1 MSTAH
6 PPRTAAQFLLLLI
19 ILSLGYLLVRTDQA
33 DPALAAQIPPKS
45 HAFRPP
51 FGTRVMPVEKVQAPA
66 QGGVFVLSSGTEV
79 SIPENAFVDAFG
91 QVVTDSVN
99 LTVREYLNPLETWLD
114 GIPMA
119 MGEDHVLRSAG
130 MMEIRGTTQ
139 DGRQVELAPDKTLQL
154 DWYSVDDDKGYVT
167 WALDTATGIW
177 TETGTA
183 NTVDTRDLN
192 VELAKSEAALPPRL
206 EPVAPNRFAF
216 DIGDMTGKQPE
227 LARYKGIQFVPVERK
242 RCGHDA
248 TRIEV
253 EPITDG
259 LGGSF
264 AVKFIVDTVLSAR
277 FKASSFDTT
286 TYRSSWRVD
295 TTTIC
300 RCNMGLPPGAND
312 RLTARI
318 QKLLNGDTDR
328 KRQKGLDKAIELWTE
343 YNAKV
348 ERQFL
353 AGLLRPNNLPKQLD
367 RPGRIPRRSMQLNQ
381 LGWVNCDI
389 EIPYPTTVDLVAEF
403 IDSAGS
409 TLVVE
414 NVTVLEL
421 ETRTLFPCK
430 NNRIRLDPRQHN
442 AVFGYVNGQVAYLD
456 DGTISQLRSSIHPEP
471 VMIQTATLSDL
482 QDSSSTIAK
491 LILGG

>member
-1 MSTAH
+1 MSTA
-6 PPRTAAQFLLLLI
+6 PPLRTAAQFLLLLI
-19 ILSLGYLLVRTDQA
+19 IRPLGCLRVRTDQA
-33 DPALAAQIPPKS
+33 EPALAAQTLPEPGVF
-45 HAFRPP
+45 HPP
-51 FGTRVMPVEKVQAPA
+51 FGTKVMPIEKVQAPA

-91 QVVTDSVN
+91 QAVTDSVK

-114 GIPMA
+114 GVPMA
-119 MGEDHVLRSAG
+119 MGEDRVLRSAG

-139 DGRQVELAPDKTLQL
+139 DGRQVELAPNKTLQL
-154 DWYSVDDDKGYVT
+154 DWYSVDDNPGYVT
-167 WALDTATGIW
+167 WALDTATGAW

-183 NTVDTRDLN
+183 NTLDTRDLN
-192 VELAKSEAALPPRL
+192 VELAQADAALPPRL

-242 RCGHDA
+242 KCGHDA

-295 TTTIC
+295 TTTVC
-300 RCNMGLPPGAND
+300 RCNMALPPGASD
-312 RLTARI
+312 RMAARV

-328 KRQKGLDKAIELWTE
+328 KRQKGLDKALELWTE

-367 RPGRIPRRSMQLNQ
+367 RPGRIPQRSMQLNQ

-389 EIPYPTTVDLVAEF
+389 EIPYPTEVDLVAEF
-403 IDSAGS
+403 VDSNGTSIIVDNLA
-409 TLVVE
+409 
-414 NVTVLEL
+414 VLEL
-421 ETRTLFPCK
+421 ETRTLYPCK
-430 NNRIRLDPRQHN
+430 DNRIRLDPHQHN

-456 DGTISQLRSSIHPEP
+456 DAAISQLRSSIHPEP

-482 QDSSSTIAK
+482 QESSSTIAK
-491 LILGG
+491 LILGS